1 MSEIVLIAGTC
12 FEEAKK
18 SAARFREL
26 DALVYELPA
35 THDVTARD
43 AVLKEIEKEGKL
55 DYLII
60 QAEYR
65 SEKTPV
71 FGNLDYAEMSQLYSK
86 SVCDTFDLVEAALPL
101 LSKGKKRLGLIT
113 DASASIREVTETTDY
128 GYAMAKAGLH
138 MLWKIYFNKLHPEGY
153 TFRCFSPNPDGSGIS
168 ATEYMRMDFCYD
180 ERENFLHSEENR
192 LVMRDGWFREITW

>member
-18 SAARFREL
+18 TADRFRTL
-26 DALVYELPA
+26 GASVYELPTA
-35 THDVTARD
+35 DDVTARD

-86 SVCDTFDLVEAALPL
+86 SVCDTFDLIEASLPL
-101 LSKGKKRLGLIT
+101 LSKGQKRLGLIT
-113 DASASIREVTETTDY
+113 DASTSIRNVTETEDF
-128 GYAMAKAGLH
+128 GYAMASAGLH
-138 MLWKIYFNKLHPEGY
+138 MVWKIYFNKLHPEGY
-153 TFRCFSPNPDGSGIS
+153 TFRCFCPNPDGSGIS
-168 ATEYMRMDFCYD
+168 TAEYMRMDFCFD
-180 ERENFLHSEENR
+180 EREQPLHSEENR
-192 LVMRDGWFREITW
+192 LVMRDGWFRDITW

>member
-12 FEEAKK
+12 FEEARKT
-18 SAARFREL
+18 ADRFREL
-26 DALVYELPA
+26 GALVYELPTA
-35 THDVTARD
+35 ADITARD
-43 AVLKEIEKEGKL
+43 AVLKEIEREGKL

-60 QAEYR
+60 QAKYR
-65 SEKTPV
+65 SDKTPAL
-71 FGNLDYAEMSQLYSK
+71 GNLDYTEMLQLYGK
-86 SVCDTFDLVEAALPL
+86 NVCDTFDLVEASLPL

-113 DASASIREVTETTDY
+113 DASTSIREVTETTDY

-153 TFRCFSPNPDGSGIS
+153 TFRCFSPNSGGSGIS

-180 ERENFLHSEENR
+180 DRENFLHSEENR

>member
-1 MSEIVLIAGTC
+1 MSEIVLIAGTN
-12 FEEAKK
+12 FEEAAK

-26 DALVYELPA
+26 GALVYELP
-35 THDVTARD
+35 TAGDTAARE
-43 AVLKEIEKEGKL
+43 AVLKEIKKEGKL

-65 SEKTPV
+65 SENTPV
-71 FGNLDYAEMSQLYSK
+71 LGSLDYAEMSQLYDK

-113 DASASIREVTETTDY
+113 DSSASVREVTENEDF

-138 MLWKIYFNKLHPEGY
+138 MIWKIYFNKLHPEGY
-153 TFRCFSPNPDGSGIS
+153 TFRCFCPNPDGSGIS
-168 ATEYMRMDFCYD
+168 ATEYMRMDFCFD
-180 ERENFLHSEENR
+180 EREPFLHSEENR
-192 LVMRDGWFREITW
+192 LVMRDGWFRELSW

>member
-18 SAARFREL
+18 TADRFREL
-26 DALVYELPA
+26 GASVYELPTA
-35 THDVTARD
+35 NDATARD

-60 QAEYR
+60 QAKYR
-65 SEKTPV
+65 SSKAPAL
-71 FGNLDYAEMSQLYSK
+71 GSLDYTEMLQLYDK
-86 SVCDTFDLVEAALPL
+86 NVCDTFDLVEASLPL

-113 DASASIREVTETTDY
+113 DASTSIREVTETTDY

-153 TFRCFSPNPDGSGIS
+153 TFRCFSPNSGGSGIS

-180 ERENFLHSEENR
+180 DRENFLHSEENR